1 MTERFLEVQ
10 RLVKRFRGLT
20 ATDGANLSIARGELH
35 ALIGPNGAGKTT
47 LVNQIFG
54 EIRSDDGKIL
64 LDGVDVTRMP
74 TYRRVNI
81 GLARSYQITSV
92 FSRYTALD
100 NVALAVQARHGS
112 SFRFWRPVISESAI
126 FDQARMHLNRVG
138 LIACMNTIA
147 GSLGYGEQRQLE
159 IGIALA
165 SDPKLVLLD
174 EPLAGMSPNEAERM
188 VSLLEDLRGSVTIL
202 LVEHD
207 MSAVFRLADRISTM
221 VYGRV
226 IATGTPNEIREHPDV
241 QRAYLGSGATA

>member
-1 MTERFLEVQ
+1 MTERFLEVE

-35 ALIGPNGAGKTT
+35 AVIGPNGAGKTT

-64 LDGVDVTRMP
+64 LEGVDVTRMP
-74 TYRRVNI
+74 THRRVKI

-92 FSRYTALD
+92 FSRYTVLD

-112 SFRFWRPVISESAI
+112 SFRFWRPVVSESAI
-126 FDQARMHLNRVG
+126 FDEARMHLNRVG
-138 LIACMNTIA
+138 LIASANTIV

-165 SDPKLVLLD
+165 SEPKLVLLD

-188 VSLLEDLRGSVTIL
+188 VSLLEDLKGTVTIL

-241 QRAYLGSGATA
+241 QRAYLGSSATA